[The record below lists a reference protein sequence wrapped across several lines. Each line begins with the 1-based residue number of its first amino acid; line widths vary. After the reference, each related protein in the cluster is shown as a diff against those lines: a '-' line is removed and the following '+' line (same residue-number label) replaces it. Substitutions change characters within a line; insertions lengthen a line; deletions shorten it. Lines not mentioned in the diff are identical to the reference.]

1 MRLLLTGFMGAGK
14 TTVGELLAGRL
25 GVPFCDLDL
34 LVEARSG
41 RSVRELF
48 EGVGE
53 AEFRRLEA
61 EALGEASGHDPAVIA
76 LGGGTLSAPGGVER
90 VKRCGLLVW
99 LHPPFAT
106 IARRIG
112 ALGKADRPLFKDE
125 ASAFDLYRQRLPFYR
140 TADLVLEVGP
150 DEEAREVAA
159 RLALLLEPKLME
171 RPCST

>member
-14 TTVGELLAGRL
+14 TTVGELLAARL
-25 GVPFCDLDL
+25 GVPFRDLDR

-41 RSVRELF
+41 RTVRELF
-48 EGVGE
+48 ESLGE
-53 AEFRRLEA
+53 AEFRRLEV
-61 EALGEASGHDPAVIA
+61 EALAEECRHDPGVIA

-90 VKRCGLLVW
+90 VKRSGFLVW

-140 TADLVLEVGP
+140 TADLVLEVAP
-150 DEEAREVAA
+150 EEEATEVAA
-159 RLALLLEPKLME
+159 RLALLVEPKLLE